1 MIPDR
6 WLQITVRVPSDELA
20 TELAEGLIA
29 SGGAAVEEEVDLL
42 TTYVPEPADPDGFLR
57 DVADR
62 LEALTG
68 GPLEILW
75 RWRENEDWSRKWREG
90 LEPRRVGTR
99 LIVAPP
105 WSPVH
110 ARPEDVVIRIAP
122 GMAFGTGEHATT
134 RGALA
139 LLERALEPGDRVL
152 DVGAGSGILTI
163 AAVRLGARDALGVE
177 LDEDAV
183 ASAGDNL
190 ERNDVVGPARVVQGR
205 VEPGW
210 LGARTGDYDVITANI
225 LSGVLRP
232 LLPAFALAL
241 APGGRLILSGITGDE
256 AASVIEPAVAAGFRL
271 EAEER
276 EDGWWSGLFS
286 RPAS

>member
-29 SGGAAVEEEVDLL
+29 SGGAAVEEDVDLL
-42 TTYVPEPADPDGFLR
+42 TTYVAEPADPGGFLQA
-57 DVADR
+57 VADR
-62 LEALTG
+62 LEALAG

-75 RWRENEDWSRKWREG
+75 RWRANEDWTRKWREG

-105 WSPVH
+105 WSPVRAH
-110 ARPEDVVIRIAP
+110 PEDVVVRIAP

-183 ASAGDNL
+183 ASAGGNL

-205 VEPGW
+205 VEPAW
-210 LGARTGDYDVITANI
+210 LEARAGDYDIITANI
-225 LSGVLRP
+225 LSGVLCP

-241 APGGRLILSGITGDE
+241 AAGGRLILSGITGEEE
-256 AASVIEPAVAAGFRL
+256 AAVIERALAAGFRL
-271 EAEER
+271 ESEER
-276 EDGWWSGLFS
+276 EDGWWSGLFN